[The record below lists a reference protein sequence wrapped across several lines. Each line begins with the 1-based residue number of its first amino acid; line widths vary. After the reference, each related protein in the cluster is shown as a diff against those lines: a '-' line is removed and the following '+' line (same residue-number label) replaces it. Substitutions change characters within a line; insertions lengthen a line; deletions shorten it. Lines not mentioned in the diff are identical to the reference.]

1 MPRSVSA
8 ARHPLTDPAACT
20 VRRLNSVDALVDP
33 HCASGS
39 SSRRWLPYQLVG
51 QPRPAAAAAPRL
63 RAVPHPILQAVPSCG
78 PDAAQSGTSAV
89 PNLHAGTGASVG
101 ATSAGGSA
109 GGGTSVGGTSVSAT
123 SVSATS
129 GAVTRGGAAAET
141 KYGRARI
148 SLEPPV
154 AIRGLYVNRFA
165 AQSPKKMR
173 ALIALADSTEINAFV
188 IDMKDE
194 FGVNYASAD
203 RLVQRNAGHAG
214 VIADLPALL
223 DTLRVHHILAIAR
236 IVVFKDTVAA
246 RHNPDW
252 TIRQSDGEF
261 WHDKQGM
268 RWVNPYNRQL
278 WEYDIRVAEDAARLG
293 FGEVQF
299 DYIRFPEPYKS
310 LPEQVY
316 PGADSESKAEI
327 LAEFLRTAKG
337 RVDKLGVRTTADIF
351 GMVASMS
358 GALEVGQKWDAL
370 APTTDVLL
378 PMVYPSHYPRGSFQL
393 AAPNAEPYKVVFA
406 AVSAAYQRDKSL
418 GISGERVRPWLQAFT
433 LGMPHYG
440 PAQLQAQMQAVYD
453 AGYQGWVLWNPGS
466 QYHAIEPALRPKHSR
481 GSPDCDCAAIERQNS
496 RESKVES
503 RKSSTATTTT

>member
-1 MPRSVSA
+1 M
-8 ARHPLTDPAACT
+8 
-20 VRRLNSVDALVDP
+20 
-33 HCASGS
+33 
-39 SSRRWLPYQLVG
+39 W
-51 QPRPAAAAAPRL
+51 
-63 RAVPHPILQAVPSCG
+63 QAVPSCG
-78 PDAAQSGTSAV
+78 PEAAQSGTSATV
-89 PNLHAGTGASVG
+89 NAHPGA
-101 ATSAGGSA
+101 
-109 GGGTSVGGTSVSAT
+109 AT
-123 SVSATS
+123 SVAPTSQTGTAVPQTSETGTNVPQAGETRTNVPQTSETGAS
-129 GAVTRGGAAAET
+129 GAVTTDT

-148 SLEPPV
+148 SAMPPG

-165 AQSPKKMR
+165 AQSAKKMR
-173 ALIALADSTEINAFV
+173 TLIALADSTEINAFV

-203 RLVQRNAGHAG
+203 TLVQRNAGHAG
-214 VIADLPALL
+214 VIVDLPALL
-223 DTLRVHHILAIAR
+223 DTLRTHHILAIAR

-252 TIRQSDGEF
+252 TIRQTDGAF

-278 WEYDIRVAEDAARLG
+278 WEYDIRVAEEAARLG
-293 FGEVQF
+293 FGEIQF

-316 PGADSESKAEI
+316 PGADSETKSEI
-327 LAEFLRTAKG
+327 LAEFLRTARG

-358 GALEVGQKWDAL
+358 GPLEVGQKWDAL
-370 APTTDVLL
+370 APTADVLL
-378 PMVYPSHYPRGSFQL
+378 PMVYPSHYPRGSFSL
-393 AAPNAEPYKVVFA
+393 AKPNAEPYKVVYA

-466 QYHAIEPALRPKHSR
+466 QYHAIEPALKPKKPAGPR
-481 GSPDCDCAAIERQNS
+481 IAAAQ
-496 RESKVES
+496 
-503 RKSSTATTTT
+503 